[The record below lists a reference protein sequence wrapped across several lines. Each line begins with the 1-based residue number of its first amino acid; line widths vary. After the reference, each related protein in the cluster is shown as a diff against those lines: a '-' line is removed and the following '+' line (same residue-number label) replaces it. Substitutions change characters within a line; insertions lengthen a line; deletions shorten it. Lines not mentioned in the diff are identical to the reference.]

1 MNFKE
6 GYDLVIEKGT
16 KEKLNM
22 FYLKDTDNE
31 EIKRIRPVEQIVTS
45 TLKDEIVFE
54 KLKYQQQF
62 RIHFDPFSN
71 TYIVSIR
78 KQNNII
84 EQTEGTTLLST
95 LHKMD
100 EKLEYKSYQIARNK
114 LQLYQPLFIKIQK
127 GYQFSLKADSN
138 QEFHGLIV
146 LQKDGVYQDLKELE
160 EQEFAF
166 IYDFKNIKE
175 KVQKGSV
182 LDIAYDNNLKKYYAS
197 QKAQQQK
204 VSWQEISTWQIVEQ
218 ASSSDALNSLFQL
231 NKILRNKEWE
241 KKIYVKK

>member
-1 MNFKE
+1 M
-6 GYDLVIEKGT
+6 
-16 KEKLNM
+16 
-22 FYLKDTDNE
+22 
-31 EIKRIRPVEQIVTS
+31 
-45 TLKDEIVFE
+45 
-54 KLKYQQQF
+54 
-62 RIHFDPFSN
+62 
-71 TYIVSIR
+71 
-78 KQNNII
+78 
-84 EQTEGTTLLST
+84 ST

-114 LQLYQPLFIKIQK
+114 LQLYQPLFTKIQT

-182 LDIAYDNNLKKYYAS
+182 LDIAYDENLKKYYAS
-197 QKAQQQK
+197 QKAQQPN
-204 VSWQEISTWQIVEQ
+204 VSWQEVSTWQIIEQ
-218 ASSSDALNSLFQL
+218 ASSLDALNSLFQL